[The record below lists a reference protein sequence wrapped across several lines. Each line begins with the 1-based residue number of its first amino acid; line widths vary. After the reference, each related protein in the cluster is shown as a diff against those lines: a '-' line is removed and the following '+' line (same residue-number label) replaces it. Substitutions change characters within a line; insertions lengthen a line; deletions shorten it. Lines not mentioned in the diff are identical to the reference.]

1 MELNR
6 PRFEGKA
13 IDEALRVFMT
23 LFRLPGES
31 QKIDRILMSF
41 GHMYACA
48 NESVALMLSGAWAD
62 GSYSMQQKLSRGASA
77 AHILS
82 YAIMM
87 LNTDLHN
94 SNVRGN
100 MSMKD
105 FKRNCRGQV

>member
-6 PRFEGKA
+6 PRFENKP

-23 LFRLPGES
+23 LFRLPGEG

-41 GHMYACA
+41 GHVYASV
-48 NESVALMLSGAWAD
+48 NQPVALMLSGAWSGCD
-62 GSYSMQQKLSRGASA
+62 YTFEERLIRGASA

-94 SNVRGN
+94 SSVKGS

-105 FKRNCRGQV
+105 FKRNCRG